1 MKALRRSFH
10 RSFSKL
16 VLAVACVVPLTAV
29 RHAAGD
35 TLNPV
40 VRFTVWN
47 TLSFDVELFRDQVP
61 ETVDNFLA
69 YVDAG
74 AYTNT
79 IIHRST
85 TYLTPPENF
94 NHVLQGGG
102 FTKLF
107 QFGGPEIGVVP
118 AGSPIDLATTLLPN
132 LKGTIAMARG
142 DDINS
147 ATNQWFFN
155 TKDNPGLDGGYAVF
169 GQIVSG
175 IGVLDDLAALNAY
188 NVTLDVYADQ
198 SVVPT
203 QFGDVPLYVEGQ
215 TPYLVTVTSIV
226 AVPEP
231 SSGALGGIGLA
242 AAVWAAR
249 RRRAA

>member
-1 MKALRRSFH
+1 M
-10 RSFSKL
+10 
-16 VLAVACVVPLTAV
+16 PLTVA
-29 RHAAGD
+29 RHAAGE
-35 TLNPV
+35 TINPV

-102 FTKLF
+102 YTKLF

-118 AGSPIDLATTLLPN
+118 AGSAIDLAATLLPN

-142 DDINS
+142 DDVNS

-155 TKDNPGLDGGYAVF
+155 TKDNPGLDGSYAVF

-188 NVTLDVYADQ
+188 NVPLDVYADQ
-198 SVVPT
+198 SVTPT
-203 QFGDVPLYVEGQ
+203 QFGEAPLYVENS

-231 SSGALGGIGLA
+231 STGALAGLGLV
-242 AAVWAAR
+242 AAVWAGRRRVAAR
-249 RRRAA
+249 SAARRAA